1 MYFIELKSKF
11 SKCRLYP
18 TTYSVQSFEAMTGQQ
33 ISDLCC
39 VSLSYSFNYLFI
51 KDEASLTGQTGA
63 DVGGKE
69 AGGYMDVEIGQQ
81 SDRAVG
87 E

>member
-1 MYFIELKSKF
+1 M
-11 SKCRLYP
+11 
-18 TTYSVQSFEAMTGQQ
+18 
-33 ISDLCC
+33 
-39 VSLSYSFNYLFI
+39 SYSFNYLLT
-51 KDEASLTGQTGA
+51 KDEASFTGQTGA

-87 E
+87 ERN